1 MRNILVFFRK
11 LKRYVNSHKLYAS
24 MHVLVAS
31 LMIVVVLM
39 QATSLFLFDYVPNHL
54 ATITQAYN
62 EQMLWKQELYQ
73 LEASATQVGAEPYKI
88 SLSISNFDD
97 ATYAWSRKQSDTR
110 LAAAYEKLSHLHQAF
125 VKCCL
130 YGVSKEQTLLKG
142 KLIVEAY
149 DEFIEASKDDVE
161 AKQAVVQIMQLAC
174 VFLAICIGACIMLT
188 AWRILITRLGRIYD
202 LIPSD
207 LINEG
212 KDFHYGDELEK
223 LEKLTA
229 EMSARIEGY
238 QAESNWT
245 NRISTEKARK
255 TLLSQDFLLKLAS
268 LIANSDLNEITLK
281 KVLYSM
287 EKTLDAK
294 NVALMFS
301 DIGSRFSSHRALFS
315 GYTPLSFDKSMFD
328 QDLTMFEVTHET
340 KLIQGECIQ
349 YTTVPLPSSNGWL
362 GILLIETDANHYFE
376 DMEIQLIEVT
386 SQMVAMA
393 MGFQAR
399 EQEGRRVALLEE
411 RAVIA
416 RELHDSLA
424 QSLSYMKFQL
434 ARLQSIFNQEGV
446 SSDAAE
452 IANDIREGLDN
463 AYKELRELLTTF
475 RVQMDVRGLD
485 HVLEETISEFSS
497 RSNLS
502 IALDNR
508 LQDCRLTVNEE
519 FHLLHV
525 IREALSNIVRHSGAE
540 KVKVSLVLQS
550 TGEVIVMVDDDG
562 IGPAFDESKP
572 HHYGLAIMTERAH
585 CLGGEIE
592 VIPRRLGG
600 TRVRLV
606 FRPKNEG
613 IKQ

>member
-54 ATITQAYN
+54 ATITQAYH
-62 EQMLWKQELYQ
+62 EQMLWKQELYK
-73 LEASATQVGAEPYKI
+73 LETSSTSNGAEPYKI

-97 ATYAWSRKQSDTR
+97 ATYAWSKRQSDTR
-110 LAAAYEKLSHLHQAF
+110 LATAYEKLRHLHQAF

-130 YGVSKEQTLLKG
+130 YDASKEQTLLKG
-142 KLIVEAY
+142 QLIVEAY

-161 AKQAVVQIMQLAC
+161 VKQAVVQILQLAC

-188 AWRILITRLGRIYD
+188 AWRILITRLGRIYE
-202 LIPSD
+202 LIPRD
-207 LINEG
+207 LINED

-245 NRISTEKARK
+245 NKISTDKARK
-255 TLLSQDFLLKLAS
+255 TLLSQDFLLKLAR

-301 DIGSRFSSHRALFS
+301 DIGSRFSAQRALFS

-328 QDLTMFEVTHET
+328 QDLQMFEVKHET

-386 SQMVAMA
+386 SQMMAMA

-434 ARLQSIFNQEGV
+434 ARLQSIFNNELV
-446 SSDAAE
+446 SSGASE

-502 IALDNR
+502 IVLDNR

-525 IREALSNIVRHSGAE
+525 IREALSNIVRHSGANR
-540 KVKVSLVLQS
+540 VKVSLVLQS

-562 IGPAFDESKP
+562 IGPTFDESKP

-613 IKQ
+613 VKQ

>member
-1 MRNILVFFRK
+1 MRNILVFFGK

-54 ATITQAYN
+54 ATITQAYK
-62 EQMLWKQELYQ
+62 EQMLWKQELYK
-73 LEASATQVGAEPYKI
+73 LETSATQVGAEPYKI
-88 SLSISNFDD
+88 SLSISNFDY
-97 ATYAWSRKQSDTR
+97 AIYAWSKKQSDTR
-110 LAAAYEKLSHLHQAF
+110 LAAAYEKLRHLHQTF

-130 YGVSKEQTLLKG
+130 YDASTEQTLLKG

-161 AKQAVVQIMQLAC
+161 VKQAVVQILQLAC

-188 AWRILITRLGRIYD
+188 AWRILITRLGRIYE
-202 LIPSD
+202 LIPND

-212 KDFHYGDELEK
+212 KDFHYGDELER

-245 NRISTEKARK
+245 NKISTEKARK
-255 TLLSQDFLLKLAS
+255 TLLSQDFLLKLAR

-301 DIGSRFSSHRALFS
+301 DIGSRFSSQRALFS
-315 GYTPLSFDKSMFD
+315 GYTPLSFDKSIFD
-328 QDLTMFEVTHET
+328 QDLQMFEVTHET

-446 SSDAAE
+446 SSDAAD

>member
-1 MRNILVFFRK
+1 MRKILAFFKK
-11 LKRYVNSHKLYAS
+11 LEMYINGHKLYAS

-31 LMIVVVLM
+31 LMVVIVLM
-39 QATSLFLFDYVPNHL
+39 QATSLFLFDYIPNHL
-54 ATITQAYN
+54 TAINQAYR
-62 EQMLWKQELYQ
+62 EQILWKQELYQ
-73 LEASATQVGAEPYKI
+73 LESYLDGERLEPYKL
-88 SLSISNFDD
+88 SLSISNFDK
-97 ATYAWSRKQSDTR
+97 ASYAWSRKQSDTR
-110 LAAAYEKLSHLHQAF
+110 LATAYENLSQLHQEF
-125 VKCCL
+125 VQCCL
-130 YGVSKEQTLLKG
+130 YETPRGQTLLKG
-142 KLIVEAY
+142 KQIVEAY
-149 DEFIEASKDDVE
+149 DEFVEASKEDVE
-161 AKQAVVQIMQLAC
+161 VKQAVVQILQLAC

-188 AWRILITRLGRIYD
+188 SWRILVTRLGRIYE

-207 LINEG
+207 LTHAD
-212 KDFHYGDELEK
+212 KDTYYCDELEK

-238 QAESNWT
+238 QAETNWT
-245 NRISTEKARK
+245 NKISTDKARK
-255 TLLSQDFLLKLAS
+255 TLLSQDFLLKLAR
-268 LIANSDLNEITLK
+268 LIANSDLNEITIK

-301 DIGSRFSSHRALFS
+301 DIGSRFSSQRALFS
-315 GYTPLSFDKSMFD
+315 SYMPLSFDKGIFD
-328 QDLTMFEVTHET
+328 RELQMFEVSHEV
-340 KLIQGECIQ
+340 KLIQSECIQ
-349 YTTVPLPSSNGWL
+349 YTTVPLPCSNGWL
-362 GILLIETDANHYFE
+362 GILLIETDANHFFE

-434 ARLQSIFNQEGV
+434 ARLQSIFDEEGV
-446 SSDAAE
+446 SSDASE

-485 HVLEETISEFSS
+485 HVLEETISEFAS

-502 IALDNR
+502 IVLDNR

-562 IGPAFDESKP
+562 IGPAFDEAKP